1 MIHNIYNIILFLLLI
16 VFLFA
21 SSCGSLV
28 SDGLNYP
35 FIRNITLFVIL
46 SFVYFKYKYLPFCL
60 VSIVDCL
67 WFLFTFFVVFA
78 LLINNQEKIIE
89 GLKLFLVPI
98 VYFNVLQIHKNFLNI
113 ITLSSVFSGL
123 LILFYSL
130 KENEILPDI
139 YYSGIFKNPN
149 TFGASMAVFTIA
161 SLCSFLLFKD
171 KHKFYK
177 YCFILLSFIGFYFE
191 SLSYCRTGLL
201 VCCLVLFIVIYFLFR
216 TISDVTL
223 RNILIFMFIF
233 ALVITIRT
241 YFSEI
246 SEYVV
251 LHVYKWSY
259 DDGIVSSSDRIEKW
273 DTVLK
278 HITLFGNNADMLPHN
293 QFLGVIYY
301 YGILAG
307 IVFLLIHLLSL
318 YKCIFSFIK
327 TQKIDSLI
335 ATIWVLTLCVISM
348 LEESLGITGREW
360 LILGYVSIGYIDKHL
375 TWKQYDKCN
384 KK

>member
-1 MIHNIYNIILFLLLI
+1 M
-16 VFLFA
+16 
-21 SSCGSLV
+21 
-28 SDGLNYP
+28 
-35 FIRNITLFVIL
+35 
-46 SFVYFKYKYLPFCL
+46 
-60 VSIVDCL
+60 
-67 WFLFTFFVVFA
+67 
-78 LLINNQEKIIE
+78 
-89 GLKLFLVPI
+89 
-98 VYFNVLQIHKNFLNI
+98 
-113 ITLSSVFSGL
+113 
-123 LILFYSL
+123 
-130 KENEILPDI
+130 
-139 YYSGIFKNPN
+139 
-149 TFGASMAVFTIA
+149 
-161 SLCSFLLFKD
+161 
-171 KHKFYK
+171 
-177 YCFILLSFIGFYFE
+177 
-191 SLSYCRTGLL
+191 
-201 VCCLVLFIVIYFLFR
+201 
-216 TISDVTL
+216 
-223 RNILIFMFIF
+223 
-233 ALVITIRT
+233 
-241 YFSEI
+241 
-246 SEYVV
+246 